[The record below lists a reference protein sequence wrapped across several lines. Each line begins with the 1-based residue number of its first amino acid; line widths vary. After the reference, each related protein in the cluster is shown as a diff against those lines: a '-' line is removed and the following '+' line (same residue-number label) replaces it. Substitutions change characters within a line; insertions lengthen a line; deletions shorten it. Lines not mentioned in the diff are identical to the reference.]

1 MIWLVWIFGF
11 SCIIG
16 ASQFARRMGYGDN
29 TVIAILLAG
38 LLASIGY
45 VFVGRAG
52 LPDQPYSDRI
62 AELKDRDALSL
73 SPAETLARLETLVK
87 EQPDDPQPHFFI
99 GEMLSGQGRDQDAV
113 RAYQSAL
120 RRDDRFVPAM
130 VALADTL
137 TRISDGEVGA
147 DAKRIYERALVLD
160 PTQVRA
166 GFLVGLADFQ
176 AGDTVAA
183 RARWQTVRAGL
194 EGNDPRHQM
203 LDALINEA
211 EARRNRQD

>member
-16 ASQFARRMGYGDN
+16 ASQFTRRMGYGDN

-45 VFVGRAG
+45 LFVGRAG
-52 LPDQPYSDRI
+52 LPDQPFSARI

-73 SPAETLARLETLVK
+73 SPAETLARLERLVR

-120 RRDDRFVPAM
+120 RRDDSFVPAM
-130 VALADTL
+130 IALADTL
-137 TRISDGEVGA
+137 TRISGGEVGP

-176 AGDTVAA
+176 AGDIVAA

-194 EGNDPRHQM
+194 EGSDPRHQM

-211 EARRNRQD
+211 EARGNRQD